1 MVQVVSVMGT
11 TAQVVGHELSW
22 DAPLEVLRTLER
34 EVERGHCSWASAE
47 AIARHVDVHGQTCRG
62 LGPVH
67 AVVARK
73 ATLVAEVGL
82 GTSG

>member
-1 MVQVVSVMGT
+1 MISNAVTRIAISASVEVVSVMGI

-47 AIARHVDVHGQTCRG
+47 ALSLIHI
-62 LGPVH
+62 
-67 AVVARK
+67 
-73 ATLVAEVGL
+73 
-82 GTSG
+82 